1 MRKNKSLLILSQ
13 NIRRLR
19 KEKGLTQAQLAEKID
34 KTVEMVCQLENGL
47 VSTKISTLDAIADTL
62 GVDVYQLF
70 MDREAL
76 LYDRFTPE
84 LTDLFLDLQDQS
96 PEYVKA
102 LTSFLKMTQVQNKD
116 Q

>member
-1 MRKNKSLLILSQ
+1 MNKNKSLLILSQ

-19 KEKGLTQAQLAEKID
+19 KEKGLTQARLADKIG
-34 KTVEMVCQLENGL
+34 KTVEMVCQLENGM
-47 VSTKISTLDAIADTL
+47 VSTKISTLDLIADVL

-96 PEYVKA
+96 PEYIKA
-102 LTSFLKMTQVQNKD
+102 LALFLKETQNCNKD
-116 Q
+116 

>member
-1 MRKNKSLLILSQ
+1 MRKNNSLLILSQ

-19 KEKGLTQAQLAEKID
+19 KEHGLTQAQLAERID

-47 VSTKISTLDAIADTL
+47 VSTKISTLDSIADVL

-96 PEYVKA
+96 PEYVKS
-102 LTSFLKMTQVQNKD
+102 LTHFLKISQAQNKD
-116 Q
+116 